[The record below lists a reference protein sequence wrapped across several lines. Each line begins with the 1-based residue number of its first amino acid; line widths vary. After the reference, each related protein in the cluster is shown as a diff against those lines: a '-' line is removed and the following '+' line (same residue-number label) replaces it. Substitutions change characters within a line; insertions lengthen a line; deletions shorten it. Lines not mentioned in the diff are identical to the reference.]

1 MKHRTAIVKGERVEL
16 AWTDTGNTIEAS
28 VNGRTYKL
36 EKHMVGAQAYWF
48 GYNGRSVEAVV
59 AEREAGYE
67 VSILG
72 HRISVDFLDS
82 IKIGRGR
89 RAAVHKGVADVRAPM
104 PGRIVRVL
112 LGREDEVEARQ
123 GIVVMEAMKMQN
135 EIRSPKRGKI
145 SELNVAEGD
154 AVNLGD
160 LIARV
165 E

>member
-1 MKHRTAIVKGERVEL
+1 MKHRTAVVAGERVEI
-16 AWTDTGNTIEAS
+16 AWNDTGNTVEAT

-36 EKHMVGAQAYWF
+36 EKHVVGAQVYWF
-48 GYNGRSVEAVV
+48 GCDGRSIEAVV
-59 AEREAGYE
+59 AQRDTGYE

-82 IKIGRGR
+82 VKPGRGR
-89 RAAVHKGVADVRAPM
+89 RAVIHSGVAEVRAPM
-104 PGRIVRVL
+104 PGRIVRL
-112 LGREDEVEARQ
+112 LVGKADEVEARQ

-145 SELNVAEGD
+145 IELNVAEGD

-160 LIARV
+160 LIARID
-165 E
+165 

>member
-1 MKHRTAIVKGERVEL
+1 MKHRTALVAGQRVEI
-16 AWTDTGNTIEAS
+16 AWNDTGDIVEAS
-28 VNGRTYKL
+28 VNGRNYKL
-36 EKHMVGAQAYWF
+36 VKQGLGAQVYWF
-48 GYNGRSVEAVV
+48 GCEGRSIEAAVV
-59 AEREAGYE
+59 QRETGYE

-82 IKIGRGR
+82 SRRGRGR
-89 RAAVHKGVADVRAPM
+89 RAVIHSGVAEVRAPM
-104 PGRIVRVL
+104 PGRIVRLL
-112 LGREDEVEARQ
+112 LGKADEVEARQ

-135 EIRSPKRGKI
+135 EIRSPKKGKI
-145 SELNVAEGD
+145 IELNVAEGD